1 MVMSKLKKA
10 AVATAAL
17 GTATAGLY
25 AFIYEVALNMKVNN
39 WIGSKVNVV
48 DPAQTAAS
56 CNDYN
61 SSCGSWWDTHEHHEE
76 IMEDKDGN
84 VLHCIVVP
92 ADEPSD
98 KWAIIVHGYTS
109 GPGGMARYAMEY
121 NKRGFNCLLPCLR
134 AHSADT
140 NRYCSMGWYD
150 KDMCV
155 NWANRIVL
163 WNPDA
168 QIVIHG
174 ESMGAATTMLT
185 TGEKLPPNVKCA
197 VSDCGYT
204 SAAEMYKAAISTY
217 HIPAFPIIPALSAYS
232 VLRGNFSFYKCAPIE
247 AVARSVTPTLFVHG
261 SADKLVPLHMMEE
274 VYNACSAPKEKF
286 IVEGAAH
293 ASSSTHAPEFY
304 WAHVEPFVN
313 KYIK

>member
-1 MVMSKLKKA
+1 MSSGKI
-10 AVATAAL
+10 VRTAAAAGAL
-17 GTATAGLY
+17 TAG
-25 AFIYEVALNMKVNN
+25 AFAFVYEVALNMKVNN

-48 DPAQTAAS
+48 DPAQTEA
-56 CNDYN
+56 NNN
-61 SSCGSWWDTHEHHEE
+61 SYSAICGQWWAGHEHHEE

-84 VLHCIVVP
+84 VLHCVVVP

-98 KWAIIVHGYTS
+98 KWAIVVHGYTS

-150 KDMCV
+150 RYMVVD
-155 NWANRIVL
+155 WANRITL

-174 ESMGAATTMLT
+174 ESMGAATTMLA
-185 TGEKLPPNVKCA
+185 TGEKLSENVKCA
-197 VSDCGYT
+197 VSDCGFT
-204 SAAEMYKAAISTY
+204 TAAEMYKAAIGTY
-217 HIPAFPIIPALSAYS
+217 HIPAFPIIPVLSAYS
-232 VLRGNFSFYKCAPIE
+232 VLRGNFSFYKCAPVE
-247 AVARSVTPTLFVHG
+247 AVTRSVTPTLFVHG
-261 SADKLVPLHMMEE
+261 EADKLVPPAMMEE
-274 VYNACSAPKEKF
+274 VYNACAAPKEKF
-286 IVEGAAH
+286 TVSGAAH
-293 ASSSTHAPEFY
+293 ASSSNYNPVFY
-304 WAHVEPFVN
+304 WEKVEAFVN